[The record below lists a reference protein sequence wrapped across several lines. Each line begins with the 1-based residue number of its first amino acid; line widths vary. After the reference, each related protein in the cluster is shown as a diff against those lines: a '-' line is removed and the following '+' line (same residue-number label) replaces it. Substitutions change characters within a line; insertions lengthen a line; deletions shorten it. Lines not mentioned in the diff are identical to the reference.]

1 VHTAI
6 GENFRS
12 KIETKRDLPPLGIRA
27 IYLEAWDQL
36 VAGTAPFRGKPPL
49 PAEFRDDEEPAVLKA

>member
-1 VHTAI
+1 MGNAVHAAI

-36 VAGTAPFRGKPPL
+36 VGPPAAASL
-49 PAEFRDDEEPAVLKA
+49 RSPRSSATMKNRPS